1 MAEVT
6 AGTRPGAPKQD
17 ELKTEAELIAEAVD
31 LAREPLLPG
40 LPPPDSAEATADGAP
55 DEPLDGQQQ
64 RLLQLVERLGI
75 EALTPD
81 EISST
86 PFALT
91 ASGEQWWSLVDI
103 LNGVLDQ
110 LHARVMP

>member
-17 ELKTEAELIAEAVD
+17 ELKTEAELIAEAVE

-40 LPPPDSAEATADGAP
+40 LPPPDEAAEATADLD

-75 EALTPD
+75 EALDPD
-81 EISST
+81 EIAST

-91 ASGEQWWSLVDI
+91 ASGAKWWSLVDI
-103 LNGVLDQ
+103 LNGVLDE
-110 LHARVMP
+110 LHARVI

>member
-1 MAEVT
+1 MAEVK

-17 ELKTEAELIAEAVD
+17 ELKTEAELIAEAVE

-40 LPPPDSAEATADGAP
+40 LPPTAEATAGD

-75 EALTPD
+75 APLGED
-81 EISST
+81 EIAST

-91 ASGEQWWSLVDI
+91 ASGENWWSLVDI
-103 LNGVLDQ
+103 LNGALDQ
-110 LHARVMP
+110 LHARVIP